1 MFEIY
6 KDKSGKFRFRLKAKN
21 GEIICSSQAYTLKS
35 SCLKGANSL
44 ILNSKKIKSFKIDK
58 NKAGKLFFNVVAR
71 NNKVI
76 ATSQAYKSES
86 SLKKGIDSVKK
97 NATKKNLK

>member
-1 MFEIY
+1 MANNY
-6 KDKSGKFRFRLKAKN
+6 KFFGRFNTFNNFDFASR
-21 GEIICSSQAYTLKS
+21 II
-35 SCLKGANSL
+35 
-44 ILNSKKIKSFKIDK
+44 K

-76 ATSQAYKSES
+76 ATSQAYKSEN

-97 NATKKNLK
+97 NATKKNLN